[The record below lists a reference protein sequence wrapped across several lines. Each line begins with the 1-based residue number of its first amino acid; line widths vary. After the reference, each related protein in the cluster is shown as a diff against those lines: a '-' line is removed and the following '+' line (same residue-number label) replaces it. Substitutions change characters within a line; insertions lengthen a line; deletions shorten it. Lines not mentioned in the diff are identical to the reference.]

1 MHARS
6 FSRPYNSLTSATS
19 FNRLLYLESLD
30 ISGNRL
36 DSLTRTTHLLSP
48 SDELAKP
55 TALLELQCLR
65 HLRELRAD
73 GNRITSLD
81 GLQMLEGLVKLSLE
95 ANAIKDADF
104 SDCCWCVRF
113 LRFCSSE
120 LSMSDLMCVIDTV
133 SHTYRCL

>member
-1 MHARS
+1 MHGHS
-6 FSRPYNSLTSATS
+6 FFRVYNSLTSATS

-30 ISGNRL
+30 VSGNRL

-48 SDELAKP
+48 SDEVTKV
-55 TALLELQCLR
+55 TVLLELQCLR

-95 ANAIKDADF
+95 ANAIKDTDF
-104 SDCCWCVRF
+104 SDCCWCVLC
-113 LRFCSSE
+113 LRFCFSE
-120 LSMSDLMCVIDTV
+120 LSTSDLMSVIDIV
-133 SHTYRCL
+133 SHT